1 MWIRSCKMP
10 VQLKKLNF
18 RTFAKS
24 GGEMYTLLENN
35 RTRLSPWFWWADE
48 KVTPTKLRFYVF
60 MTLYLTDTKRKK
72 IAYKFNSSKQ
82 YDEQFFIYNE
92 SGKIGG
98 MCGLDNIDIKN
109 TKDAELWYLTFQ
121 GNKFGMADMAV
132 SWVEDY
138 SIDMGLNS
146 LYAKVQST
154 NEKSVN
160 LMERNNYVLTDIQK
174 NVRISKHNPNLADMF
189 TYKKQL
195 SR

>member
-1 MWIRSCKMP
+1 MP

-18 RTFAKS
+18 RTFVKD
-24 GGEMYTLLENN
+24 GDKMYTLLQNN
-35 RTRLSPWFWWADE
+35 RARLSPWFWWADK
-48 KVTPTKLRFYVF
+48 KVTPTKFRFYVF

-72 IAYKFNSSKQ
+72 IAHKLNPEKL

-92 SGKIGG
+92 SGKMGG

-109 TKDAELWYLTFQ
+109 AKDAELWYLTFH

-138 SIDMGLNS
+138 SVKMGLNS
-146 LYAKVQST
+146 LYVKIQST

-160 LMERNNYVLTDIQK
+160 LVERNNYVLVDTQK
-174 NVRISKHNPNLADMF
+174 NVPISRRNPNLADMY
-189 TYKKQL
+189 TYTKML
-195 SR
+195 IR